1 MSEMSFSASAVLQR
15 MRESLKNDANR
26 MEGGFCMDNLQAVAE
41 EISRLDTMEVM
52 PIPDRV
58 LLDTAEGEFLDRKAL
73 DYNEAR
79 NPATA
84 ATGILLFTGDV
95 GAAIPQGTGAL
106 YGALVFETT
115 APARIG
121 TDGTCQVGAACLTE
135 GPAGNAPAGAITA
148 LQASVDGVKSVTN
161 PQPFGGGT
169 GAESDDSF
177 RQRIF
182 DKIRRP
188 ITSGNRNHF
197 IYWAKQVSGVG
208 GAKCLGAEVC
218 GAGKVKVIV
227 LSDQYK
233 APDNV
238 VLENVKAHIEEER
251 QIGADVTVAGAAPKA
266 AHIVVEVQAAP
277 GYNIADIRQ
286 NAILEPLGHRIDQG
300 ESRPCRPW
308 AGPKRRTSAAV
319 ALPDELVEVPRPE
332 DGVLVVATGKPSLE
346 GVEILPGVEDVSQ
359 GLLQLLRVLTNHA
372 EKVDKI
378 GVEIVVNLL
387 DRALLVQQD
396 GGPAAEHLHIGPL
409 PVVCGEPADNCPT

>member
-1 MSEMSFSASAVLQR
+1 MSDLDFSASAVLQR

-73 DYNEAR
+73 DYNEIR

-84 ATGILLFTGDV
+84 ATGTLLFTGDV

-115 APARIG
+115 TPARIG
-121 TDGTCQVGAACLTE
+121 ADGTCQVGAKCQET
-135 GPAGNAPAGAITA
+135 GPAGNAPAGAIAA

-197 IYWAKQVSGVG
+197 IYWAKLGVWG
-208 GAKCLGAEVC
+208 GRGHCAGRPSPLRCPRGRLLCLHRAAAAVRVNRHKNISRQFCRAFCCFFANRLE
-218 GAGKVKVIV
+218 II
-227 LSDQYK
+227 
-233 APDNV
+233 V
-238 VLENVKAHIEEER
+238 VL
-251 QIGADVTVAGAAPKA
+251 
-266 AHIVVEVQAAP
+266 
-277 GYNIADIRQ
+277 
-286 NAILEPLGHRIDQG
+286 
-300 ESRPCRPW
+300 
-308 AGPKRRTSAAV
+308 
-319 ALPDELVEVPRPE
+319 
-332 DGVLVVATGKPSLE
+332 
-346 GVEILPGVEDVSQ
+346 
-359 GLLQLLRVLTNHA
+359 
-372 EKVDKI
+372 
-378 GVEIVVNLL
+378 
-387 DRALLVQQD
+387 
-396 GGPAAEHLHIGPL
+396 
-409 PVVCGEPADNCPT
+409 